1 MGEARLSAALERRIN
16 EAIEGFLGR
25 VKENLEGVEAR

>member
-16 EAIEGFLGR
+16 EAIEGFLER
-25 VKENLEGVEAR
+25 AKEKLEGS